1 LDTPASQSLRRV
13 HHQLLT
19 LVVVVVEAA
28 AEQWMD
34 GVPLTAAKA
43 AAVPGPASQLTTW
56 RRVAQ

>member
-1 LDTPASQSLRRV
+1 LGTPASQSLRRV

-19 LVVVVVEAA
+19 LVVVVAA

-43 AAVPGPASQLTTW
+43 AAAPGPASQLTTW
-56 RRVAQ
+56 RRAAQ

>member
-13 HHQLLT
+13 LHQLLT
-19 LVVVVVEAA
+19 LVVVVVAA

-56 RRVAQ
+56 RRATQ

>member
-1 LDTPASQSLRRV
+1 ML
-13 HHQLLT
+13 

-34 GVPLTAAKA
+34 GVPLTTAKA

>member
-1 LDTPASQSLRRV
+1 M
-13 HHQLLT
+13 
-19 LVVVVVEAA
+19 LVVVVVA

-56 RRVAQ
+56 RQ